1 MRQSV
6 IPSAAKKWA
15 FNNSG
20 EAFRTSIGEGI
31 M

>member
-6 IPSAAKKWA
+6 IPSAAKKLVFKKSGA
-15 FNNSG
+15 F
-20 EAFRTSIGEGI
+20 FRTSTGEGI